1 MNWLQT
7 PLPEPR
13 FGSCFCGCRAGVGV
27 PAMLTVTQGTLPA
40 GKSISGGGADE
51 GKPGDGDRVPSGDKK
66 RGIVRALGGVE
77 GGRNAACNQSRDRP
91 CKSWSRRRA
100 VV

>member
-1 MNWLQT
+1 
-7 PLPEPR
+7 
-13 FGSCFCGCRAGVGV
+13 
-27 PAMLTVTQGTLPA
+27 MLTVTQGTLPVDE
-40 GKSISGGGADE
+40 SISGGGPNE

-66 RGIVRALGGVE
+66 RGIVGALGGVE
-77 GGRNAACNQSRDRP
+77 GGRNAACKQSRDGP